1 MKTTC
6 ELCVHR
12 CALDEGQTGL
22 CRARANRGGEV
33 VPVNYG
39 KVVSLA
45 LDPIEKKP
53 LRRFH
58 PGGAILSVGSFGCNL
73 RCPFCQNH
81 EISMAGE
88 GELRA
93 EELPPEALAA
103 LAEELTPRGNLGAA
117 YTYNEPLVGYE
128 YVRDCAEA
136 IHARGLYNVL
146 VTNATIGEAPWRAL
160 LPLIDAA
167 NIDLKGFTGD
177 WYRRLGGDLET
188 VKRNIALAAERC
200 HVEVTTLLIPGEN
213 DGEDEIRAL
222 AAWLAGVS
230 PDIPLH
236 LSRFFPRYRM
246 TDRPPTPV
254 ETVYRLADVA
264 RESLKWVYTG
274 NCSRLFAIHFSLLP

>member
-1 MKTTC
+1 MKRTC
-6 ELCVHR
+6 GFCFHH
-12 CALDEGQTGL
+12 CSLDEGQTGF
-22 CRARANRGGEV
+22 CRARMNRGGTI
-33 VPVNYG
+33 VPLNYG

-58 PGGAILSVGSFGCNL
+58 SGSTILSVGSFGCNL

-81 EISMAGE
+81 EISMAGD
-88 GELRA
+88 GALRA
-93 EELPPEALAA
+93 EEIAPEKLAA
-103 LAEELTPRGNLGAA
+103 LAEELKPRGNVGVA
-117 YTYNEPLVGYE
+117 YTYNEPLIGYE

-136 IHARGLYNVL
+136 VHARGMLNVL
-146 VTNATIGEAPWRAL
+146 VTNGTIGEAPWRAL

-167 NIDLKGFTGD
+167 NIDLKGFTAA

-188 VKRNIALAAERC
+188 VKRNIALAAAQC

-213 DGEDEIRAL
+213 DGEDEIRAMTR
-222 AAWLAGVS
+222 WLADID

-254 ETVYRLADVA
+254 ETVYRLAEVA
-264 RESLKWVYTG
+264 RESLRRVYTG
-274 NCSRLFAIHFSLLP
+274 NC